1 MALYGDVTY
10 DSRVRKEARS
20 LAEAGYDVTIVCLA
34 SGEAGNDL
42 PANVTVRGQASRRGP
57 CHPGIVEPVLH

>member
-1 MALYGDVTY
+1 MNSGLRIAMALYGDLTY

-34 SGEAGNDL
+34 S
-42 PANVTVRGQASRRGP
+42 RGHARIFRRT
-57 CHPGIVEPVLH
+57 